1 METKEIFITAE
12 TSAEERAEAI
22 SLLASIG
29 SEILHM
35 TVIKPMSLR
44 DGEDSQTLRTFSI
57 MGADVIV
64 TEDQYIEF
72 MDAYMQEREKVLTER
87 VAIAEADGKICT
99 DAQMKMWEEVGNEWP
114 LKD

>member
-12 TSAEERAEAI
+12 TTAEERAEAI

-29 SEILHM
+29 SEILHFDSITPM
-35 TVIKPMSLR
+35 TLR
-44 DGEDSQTLRTFSI
+44 DGEESQTLRTFSI
-57 MGADVIV
+57 MGATVTV
-64 TEDQYIEF
+64 TEDQYVDFVDEYLK
-72 MDAYMQEREKVLTER
+72 AREEVLTER

-99 DAQMKMWEEVGNEWP
+99 DAQMKMWEEAGNEWP